1 MNLKIQKG
9 KDELMKNNIEY
20 YRHSAQSDSHPKFK
34 MLRNEYGWA
43 GEGKFWALNNRIAQ
57 AEDCLLDISKKYNKA
72 SLANDLEFKVDEL
85 DQFIEFLIND
95 CELVFMTED
104 GFLTNKTIQENFL
117 NVQDNRKRNKD
128 YYEKSLIKDKVNK
141 LKQTESDIQETE
153 TDIQLPELIQ
163 SKVKES
169 KGKERKINQEAINF
183 IIADLNHQLGTNYSA
198 HGKKTQEIIMARMN
212 EGFSREDFIT
222 VNQKKCDEW
231 INDSEFCKFL
241 RPETLYSR
249 KFESYLNQL
258 TAVAPKNVDKVSS
271 AFDELE
277 QRTIHGTEGRISSD
291 IEKTFS
297 DISESTNV
305 ARAN

>member
-1 MNLKIQKG
+1 
-9 KDELMKNNIEY
+9 MKNNIEF

-57 AEDCLLDISKKYNKA
+57 AENCLLDISKKYNKA

-85 DQFIEFLIND
+85 DQFIQFLIED
-95 CELVFMTED
+95 CELVFITEE
-104 GFLTNKTIQENFL
+104 GFLTTKTIQENFL
-117 NVQDNRKRNKD
+117 NVQDNRKRNKAF
-128 YYEKSLIKDKVNK
+128 YEKRLLKDKVNK
-141 LKQTESDIQETE
+141 LKHPETKINDAEKEIQVTENIESKGKEK
-153 TDIQLPELIQ
+153 
-163 SKVKES
+163 KVKES
-169 KGKERKINQEAINF
+169 KVNQKAINY
-183 IIADLNHQLGTNYSA
+183 IIADLNQRLGTKYSA
-198 HGKKTQEIIMARMN
+198 FRNKTQEIIMARMN

-222 VNQKKCDEW
+222 VNQKKCAEW
-231 INDSEFCKFL
+231 INDTEMCKFL

-258 TAVAPKNVDKVSS
+258 TAVAPKPVDKVSS

-277 QRTIHGTEGRISSD
+277 QRTIHGTEGRITSD

-297 DISESTNV
+297 DISESTDV
-305 ARAN
+305 ARIN

>member
-1 MNLKIQKG
+1 
-9 KDELMKNNIEY
+9 MKNNIEY

-128 YYEKSLIKDKVNK
+128 YYEKSLIKDKINK

>member
-57 AEDCLLDISKKYNKA
+57 AENCLLDISKKYNKA
-72 SLANDLEFKVDEL
+72 SLAHDLEFKVDEL

-258 TAVAPKNVDKVSS
+258 TAVAPKTVDKVSS